1 MNCVEN
7 LPLYTAIV
15 VALIATGVKSAT
27 IDMLAIAILA
37 ARIGQTLV
45 HVALPS
51 TNAAASLRFALFFI
65 QAACM
70 IAIGA
75 LIILATPSTV
85 SMSGAL

>member
-37 ARIGQTLV
+37 ARVGQTLV
-45 HVALPS
+45 HIGLPP
-51 TNAAASLRFALFFI
+51 TNATASLRFALFFI

-75 LIILATPSTV
+75 LITLATPSTAP
-85 SMSGAL
+85 MSGAL